1 MGILPDG
8 INIARINIEFGGAG
22 DKLCCVVAIEP
33 GVVHSRPAGKINSI
47 NRLPERQLGN
57 LGVPK
62 IRPLTLA
69 PVAFICVS
77 NMDRVAC
84 AWRHS

>member
-8 INIARINIEFGGAG
+8 INVARINIEFGGAG

-57 LGVPK
+57 LGVPES
-62 IRPLTLA
+62 RPLTIAL
-69 PVAFICVS
+69 VASTRVS
-77 NMDRVAC
+77 NMDRAAR